1 MRRPYTGSH
10 DLRAM
15 QSLVQRM
22 WSPGSHWHV
31 GDLAWGRRQHAG
43 GEADRPT
50 ALWRDRGGTVRAWG
64 WAEPPCP
71 PGSPAHLELL
81 VDPAMPEL
89 AGQVLDWFAAV
100 TVGPERTVTVA
111 GEPHLTRALA
121 EAGYRPRR
129 DLPWF
134 LLLHRDLADL
144 PPVPSRPRIRA
155 VRDAD
160 VPARVDVHRAAFAPS
175 MVTVDSYRRVR
186 ATWPYRPDLDLAVES
201 PGGGFAAFCLAW
213 FDPDLR
219 VGELE
224 PVGTRPGQRRRGLAT
239 AASLGALH
247 ALRAAGARGVVV
259 HARGDPGY
267 PVPALLY
274 GGLGFIG
281 VGRTATYSRTG

>member
-15 QSLVQRM
+15 QSLVQRL

-31 GDLAWGRRQHAG
+31 GDLAWGRRQHA
-43 GEADRPT
+43 DREGDQPT

-64 WAEPPCP
+64 WVELPAR
-71 PGSPAHLELL
+71 PGHLELL

-89 AGQVLDWFAAV
+89 AGQVLDWFATV
-100 TVGPERTVTVA
+100 TPGPERTVTVA
-111 GEPHLTRALA
+111 GEPHLTRALV
-121 EAGYRPRR
+121 EAGYERRR

-134 LLLHRDLADL
+134 LLLHRDLAEL
-144 PPVPSRPRIRA
+144 PPVPPWPRIRA
-155 VRDAD
+155 VRDTD

-175 MVTVDSYRRVR
+175 RVTVENYRAVR
-186 ATWPYRPDLDLAVES
+186 ATWPYRPDLDRVVEA
-201 PGGGFAAFCLAW
+201 PGGSFAAFCLAW

-239 AASLGALH
+239 VASLSALH

-274 GGLGFIG
+274 GGLGFTG